1 VRAVDLMHRL
11 AKAVRSKGRRS
22 FALLR
27 KLNGPHVRLGLF
39 AAALFALAFAAET
52 KAILALQSSQD
63 LFDVIPHQLLYR

>member
-1 VRAVDLMHRL
+1 MIRFDLMHPL
-11 AKAVRSKGRRS
+11 AKFVRSYGSRS
-22 FALLR
+22 LALLR
-27 KLNGPHVRLGLF
+27 KLNGPRVRLGLL